1 MITNDKLFL
10 VYICNFPRENFLTIR
25 YGFPAI
31 FGSPWVTS
39 LHQQNRCLGPLTI
52 ADSWSINLL
61 FSTEDAMEVKVQR
74 CEKKISCTYFDFQYN
89 TMMHHSKNVIH
100 MTYFFQF
107 REMLTEMRENKK
119 AKKFTRFVPGARDGR
134 SALEVMDNSFGG
146 KASNLLL
153 GNKGTVTER
162 DKVQI
167 NQSTTNFANFCLT
180 CFRYSLRSQNILILL

>member
-1 MITNDKLFL
+1 MSDKLASTEQMFGTPYYCGLL
-10 VYICNFPRENFLTIR
+10 VDQSIVFNRRRDGSQSAKVREEDIL
-25 YGFPAI
+25 Y
-31 FGSPWVTS
+31 
-39 LHQQNRCLGPLTI
+39 
-52 ADSWSINLL
+52 L
-61 FSTEDAMEVKVQR
+61 FSLSIYIILHR
-74 CEKKISCTYFDFQYN
+74 C
-89 TMMHHSKNVIH
+89 KNVIH

-167 NQSTTNFANFCLT
+167 NQSTTNFANFCLNDEK
-180 CFRYSLRSQNILILL
+180 CFQY

>member
-1 MITNDKLFL
+1 MSDKLASTEQMFGTPYYCGLL
-10 VYICNFPRENFLTIR
+10 VDQSIVFNRRRDGSQSAKVREEDLL
-25 YGFPAI
+25 Y
-31 FGSPWVTS
+31 
-39 LHQQNRCLGPLTI
+39 
-52 ADSWSINLL
+52 L
-61 FSTEDAMEVKVQR
+61 FSLS
-74 CEKKISCTYFDFQYN
+74 IYIIY
-89 TMMHHSKNVIH
+89 TMMHHSQNVIH

-167 NQSTTNFANFCLT
+167 NQSTTNFANFISMKNVSSINRDIKIY
-180 CFRYSLRSQNILILL
+180 F

>member
-1 MITNDKLFL
+1 M
-10 VYICNFPRENFLTIR
+10 
-25 YGFPAI
+25 
-31 FGSPWVTS
+31 
-39 LHQQNRCLGPLTI
+39 
-52 ADSWSINLL
+52 
-61 FSTEDAMEVKVQR
+61 
-74 CEKKISCTYFDFQYN
+74 KISWPLDMDFPPYLAAHEWQACINRTDVWDPLLLRTLGRSIYCFQQKTRWKSKCKGARRRYLVLIFPFNIYN
-89 TMMHHSKNVIH
+89 ETILHRCKNVIH

-153 GNKGTVTER
+153 GNIGTVTER

-167 NQSTTNFANFCLT
+167 NQSTTNFANFRFISMKKVSGINCDIKIY
-180 CFRYSLRSQNILILL
+180 F

>member
-1 MITNDKLFL
+1 
-10 VYICNFPRENFLTIR
+10 
-25 YGFPAI
+25 
-31 FGSPWVTS
+31 
-39 LHQQNRCLGPLTI
+39 
-52 ADSWSINLL
+52 
-61 FSTEDAMEVKVQR
+61 
-74 CEKKISCTYFDFQYN
+74 
-89 TMMHHSKNVIH
+89 MHHCKNVIH

-107 REMLTEMRENKK
+107 REMLTEMRESKK

-167 NQSTTNFANFCLT
+167 NQSTTNFANFLCYFYEK
-180 CFRYSLRSQNILILL
+180 CFQYQLRYQNIFLGDKDYRMLHDVA

>member
-1 MITNDKLFL
+1 
-10 VYICNFPRENFLTIR
+10 
-25 YGFPAI
+25 
-31 FGSPWVTS
+31 
-39 LHQQNRCLGPLTI
+39 
-52 ADSWSINLL
+52 
-61 FSTEDAMEVKVQR
+61 
-74 CEKKISCTYFDFQYN
+74 
-89 TMMHHSKNVIH
+89 MMHHCKNVIH
-100 MTYFFQF
+100 ITYFFQF

-167 NQSTTNFANFCLT
+167 NQFCKFLFDHFYEK
-180 CFRYSLRSQNILILL
+180 CFQYRLRYQNIFLGDKDYRMLHDVA

>member
-1 MITNDKLFL
+1 
-10 VYICNFPRENFLTIR
+10 
-25 YGFPAI
+25 
-31 FGSPWVTS
+31 
-39 LHQQNRCLGPLTI
+39 
-52 ADSWSINLL
+52 
-61 FSTEDAMEVKVQR
+61 MEVKVQR
-74 CEKKISCTYFDFQYN
+74 YEKKISCTYFHFQYIIL
-89 TMMHHSKNVIH
+89 HRCKNVIH

-167 NQSTTNFANFCLT
+167 NQSTTNFANFCFISMKNVSSIN
-180 CFRYSLRSQNILILL
+180 CDIKIFF